1 MRAVRDEAEA
11 AVGQSP
17 LQPPVPGLHAL
28 DDPQPTPPGSP
39 TAVTPTPLPIGH
51 ADGMTNWETIRLGWR
66 DIRDRMELA
75 IEDIPNAQVRS
86 KYSRIARY
94 VYQFV
99 INALQ
104 KDGVIAPAQVAERW
118 MDKTFNILKFKL
130 RTVSADDVAKF
141 TRALEFVDHHLP
153 KLPN

>member
-1 MRAVRDEAEA
+1 
-11 AVGQSP
+11 
-17 LQPPVPGLHAL
+17 
-28 DDPQPTPPGSP
+28 
-39 TAVTPTPLPIGH
+39 
-51 ADGMTNWETIRLGWR
+51 MTNWETIRLGWR